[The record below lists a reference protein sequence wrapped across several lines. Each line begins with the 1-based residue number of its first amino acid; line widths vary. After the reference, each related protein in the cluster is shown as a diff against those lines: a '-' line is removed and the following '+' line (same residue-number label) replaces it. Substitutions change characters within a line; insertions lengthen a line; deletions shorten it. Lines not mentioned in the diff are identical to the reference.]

1 VPLDDDDECE
11 GPTMTKLPR
20 LLASIVALTIASASP
35 RAQNSPSFAPAEVA
49 AELAPTGK
57 LRAAINLGNVVL
69 AQKNAATGE
78 LSGASVDIA
87 RELGRRLGKPVEF
100 VVYDAAGK
108 VTDAIKDAV
117 WDICFLAIDPVRGAG
132 IDFTAA
138 YVLIEGAYM
147 VPKDS
152 LLRTNED
159 VDKAGH
165 RIAVGRASAYDL
177 YLTRA
182 IKNATLVRA
191 PSSIEAVELFVKD
204 KLEVAA
210 GVKQPLVTYAKTNP
224 GVRLLDGRFMV
235 IEQALGTLK
244 GRPAGAAYLR
254 QMIEELKASGFVA
267 QSLKASNQFDAAVAP
282 PSR

>member
-1 VPLDDDDECE
+1 MSLR
-11 GPTMTKLPR
+11 T
-20 LLASIVALTIASASP
+20 LLVSMAAGLALTALTGTGAAM
-35 RAQNSPSFAPAEVA
+35 AQTTGHAAADGSAPAAVI

-69 AQKNAATGE
+69 AQKNASGE

-87 RELGRRLGKPVEF
+87 RELARRLGKPLEL

-108 VTDAIKDAV
+108 VTDQVNDGV

-132 IDFTAA
+132 IDFTAP

-147 VPKDS
+147 VAKDS
-152 LLRTNED
+152 ALTKNED
-159 VDKAGH
+159 VDKAGT

-182 IKNATLVRA
+182 IKAASLVRA
-191 PSSIEAVELFVKD
+191 PSSIEAIELFVKD

-210 GVKQPLVTYAKTNP
+210 GVKQPLVSYVKANP
-224 GVRLLDGRFMV
+224 AYRLLDGRFMV
-235 IEQALGTLK
+235 IEQAMGTLK
-244 GRPAGAAYLR
+244 GRPAGTAYLR
-254 QMIEELKASGFVA
+254 QMIEELKASGFIA
-267 QSLKASNQFDAAVAP
+267 ASLKASNQPDAAVAP
-282 PSR
+282 AAVK